1 MLTHKATITLLHFI
15 DKRLRQMA
23 IFTSLSKHEGKLLYS
38 FSIKTNKILYD
49 LPLYYIKQIYSMSLC
64 ICSVI
69 DHGRCQNV
77 VQTSVKHSAIAS
89 SATFLF
95 LPHFDVISDLLLD
108 RCTATWILFVQL
120 YVILLLLIT
129 YNVMFSHSNLNF
141 DYNAHCTKLCHIWSV
156 PQAGTVEWFIVKLY
170 ISIAM
175 V

>member
-1 MLTHKATITLLHFI
+1 
-15 DKRLRQMA
+15 MA
-23 IFTSLSKHEGKLLYS
+23 IFTSLSKQEGKLLYS

-49 LPLYYIKQIYSMSLC
+49 LSLYYIKQVYSMLLC

-77 VQTSVKHSAIAS
+77 VQTSVKHSATAS

-95 LPHFDVISDLLLD
+95 LPHFDVISDLLLN
-108 RCTATWILFVQL
+108 RCTATWILFVK
-120 YVILLLLIT
+120 YTILFLLIT
-129 YNVMFSHSNLNF
+129 YNIMFSHSNLNL